1 MSRGSC
7 LLGIDIGTSACK
19 LVVFTQDG
27 RALISRT
34 VAYLTQYPQPGYVE
48 QNPDDW
54 WNAVCRGTREMLAEG
69 TVSSGDIAAI
79 GIDGQGWSAIAMDE
93 QGNVLAPDPIWLDT
107 RAESICEELNV
118 RIGADAIFALSGNPL
133 KAQYVTAKILWLE
146 RNNPQAYQKT
156 KWILQSNG
164 FIAYRLTGNVSM
176 DISQAYGLHSF
187 DMKNGR
193 MDLNMCRALGI
204 APGLIPEI
212 SPCHAVIGYVND
224 HAARQ
229 TGLLTGT
236 PVVAGGLDA
245 ACSTLGAG
253 VLRAGQTQEQGGQ
266 AGGMSICIDQYC
278 ADARLILGYHVV
290 PNHWL
295 LQGGTTGGGG
305 AMRWFEREFAD
316 LERRLAQEKGGSS
329 FAFLDALA
337 ESVPAGSEGVVFLPY
352 LAGERSPI
360 WDSDAQG
367 VFFGLDYS
375 KTRAHLVRAL
385 MEGVAYSLRHNL
397 EIAEQ
402 VGAHVDTLRATGG
415 SANSRLWTQMKAD
428 IIGKDIE
435 VPESDLATP
444 LGAALLAGVG
454 VGVYASFEDA
464 VAKTVAIKRE
474 QKHTTSGKN
483 AYDAGYRIYRELYE
497 QLKGIMRQSR
507 RQGA

>member
-1 MSRGSC
+1 MSRDNC

-19 LVVFTQDG
+19 LVVFSQG
-27 RALISRT
+27 GKALTSRT
-34 VAYLTQYPQPGYVE
+34 VEYATQYPLPGHVE
-48 QNPDDW
+48 QDPDHW
-54 WNAVCRGTREMLAEG
+54 WEAVCRGTKEMLAQG
-69 TVSSGDIAAI
+69 SVTAGQIAGI
-79 GIDGQGWSAIAMDE
+79 GIDGQGWSAIAMDA

-107 RAESICEELNV
+107 RAESICEELNA

-133 KAQYVTAKILWLE
+133 KAQYVTAKILWLQ
-146 RNNPQAYQKT
+146 RHLPQAYAKT
-156 KWILQSNG
+156 KWIMQSNG
-164 FIAYRLTGNVSM
+164 FIAYRLTGSVSM
-176 DISQAYGLHSF
+176 DISQAYGLHCF
-187 DMKNGR
+187 DMRNGR
-193 MDLNMCRALGI
+193 MDETMCKALGI
-204 APGLIPEI
+204 EPGLIPALTA
-212 SPCHAVIGYVND
+212 CHAVIGHV
-224 HAARQ
+224 HAEAARQ
-229 TGLLTGT
+229 TGLLVGT

-278 ADARLILGYHVV
+278 ADPRLILGYHVV

-316 LERRLAQEKGGSS
+316 FERRMALEKGGSS

-337 ESVPAGSEGVVFLPY
+337 EAIPAGSEGVVFLPY

-367 VFFGLDYS
+367 VYFGLDYS

-385 MEGVAYSLRHNL
+385 MEGVAYSLLHNL
-397 EIAEQ
+397 EIAES
-402 VGAHVDTLRATGG
+402 VGATVHTLRATGG
-415 SANSRLWTQMKAD
+415 SANSRLWTQIKAD
-428 IIGKDIE
+428 ITGKDIE

-454 VGVYASFEDA
+454 VGVYPDFETA
-464 VAKTVAIKRE
+464 VAQTVHVKRT
-474 QKHTTSGKN
+474 QTCNSK
-483 AYDAGYRIYRELYE
+483 DAQAYE
-497 QLKGIMRQSR
+497 QGYLVYRALYDQLKEIMKQSR
-507 RQGA
+507 RARA

>member
-1 MSRGSC
+1 MSRRTC
-7 LLGIDIGTSACK
+7 LLGIDIGTSAAK
-19 LVVFTQDG
+19 LVVFSEDG
-27 RALISRT
+27 KALASRT
-34 VAYLTQYPQPGYVE
+34 IAYQTQYPQPGYVE

-54 WNAVCRGTREMLAEG
+54 WEAVCQGIRGMLAEG
-69 TVSSGDIAAI
+69 TVSETEIAAI
-79 GIDGQGWSAIAMDE
+79 GIDGQGWSAIAMDGE
-93 QGNVLAPDPIWLDT
+93 GNVLAPDPIWLDT
-107 RAESICEELNV
+107 RSESICEELNA

-133 KAQYVTAKILWLE
+133 KAQYVTAKILWFQRHL
-146 RNNPQAYQKT
+146 PQAYSNT
-156 KWILQSNG
+156 KWIMQSNG
-164 FIAYRLTGNVSM
+164 FIAYRLTNRVSM
-176 DISQAYGLHSF
+176 DISQAYGLHCF

-193 MDLNMCRALGI
+193 MDTDMCRALGI
-204 APGLIPEI
+204 DQRLIPDI
-212 SPCHAVIGYVND
+212 VPCHSVVGCVSEE
-224 HAARQ
+224 AARQ
-229 TGLLTGT
+229 TGLLAGT

-253 VLRAGQTQEQGGQ
+253 VIHAGQTQEQGGQ

-316 LERRLAQEKGGSS
+316 FERRMAIEKGGSS

-337 ESVPAGSEGVVFLPY
+337 ETVAAGSEGVVFLPY

-360 WDSDAQG
+360 WDNDAQG

-375 KTRAHLVRAL
+375 KTRAHMVRAL

-397 EIAEQ
+397 EIAES
-402 VGAHVDTLRATGG
+402 VGAQIKTLRATGG
-415 SANSRLWTQMKAD
+415 SANSFLWTRIKAD
-428 IIGKDIE
+428 ITGKDIE

-444 LGAALLAGVG
+444 LGAAILAGVG
-454 VGVYASFEDA
+454 VGVFRDFDDA
-464 VAKTVAIKRE
+464 VARTVCVKRT
-474 QKHTTSGKN
+474 QHHADTDRT
-483 AYDAGYRIYRELYE
+483 AYDAGYHIYRQLYE
-497 QLKGIMRQSR
+497 QLKDLMKHNR

>member
-1 MSRGSC
+1 MSLRTL
-7 LLGIDIGTSACK
+7 LLGIDIGTSATK
-19 LVVFTQDG
+19 LVVFSEDG
-27 RALISRT
+27 KALASRT
-34 VAYLTQYPQPGYVE
+34 VAYQTQFPQPGYVE

-54 WNAVCRGTREMLAEG
+54 WEAVCVGIRGMLAEG
-69 TVSSGDIAAI
+69 TVSAAEIAAI
-79 GIDGQGWSAIAMDE
+79 GIDGQGWSAIALDRE
-93 QGNVLAPDPIWLDT
+93 GNVLAPDPIWLDT
-107 RAESICEELNV
+107 RSESICEELNA
-118 RIGADAIFALSGNPL
+118 RIGADAIFAHSGNPL

-146 RNNPQAYQKT
+146 RHLPQAYAKT
-156 KWILQSNG
+156 KWIMQSNG
-164 FIAYRLTGNVSM
+164 FIAYRLTGVVSM
-176 DISQAYGLHSF
+176 DISQAYGLHCF
-187 DMKNGR
+187 DMKHGR
-193 MDLNMCRALGI
+193 MDQAMCRELGI
-204 APGLIPEI
+204 EPGLIPEI
-212 SPCHAVIGYVND
+212 TACHAIVGRVHD
-224 HAARQ
+224 EAARQ
-229 TGLLTGT
+229 TGLLSGT

-253 VLRAGQTQEQGGQ
+253 VIRAGQTQEQGGQ

-316 LERRLAQEKGGSS
+316 FERRMALEKGGSS

-337 ESVPAGSEGVVFLPY
+337 EKIPAGSEGVVFLPY

-360 WDSDAQG
+360 WDNDAQG

-375 KTRAHLVRAL
+375 KTRAHMVRAL

-402 VGAHVDTLRATGG
+402 VGARVETLRATGG
-415 SANSRLWTQMKAD
+415 SANSRLWTQIKAD
-428 IIGKDIE
+428 VTGKQIE

-444 LGAALLAGVG
+444 LGAAILAGVG
-454 VGVYASFEDA
+454 VGVYTDFQQATER
-464 VAKTVAIKRE
+464 TVCVKRT
-474 QKHTTSGKN
+474 QHHADTDRT
-483 AYDAGYRIYRELYE
+483 AYDAGYHIYRQLYE
-497 QLKGIMRQSR
+497 QLKDLMKHNR

>member
-1 MSRGSC
+1 MNGKDC

-19 LVVFTQDG
+19 LVVFSKEG
-27 RALISRT
+27 KALISRT
-34 VAYLTQYPQPGYVE
+34 VAYTTQYPRSGYVE

-54 WNAVCRGTREMLAEG
+54 WDAVCSGMREMLSQGA
-69 TVSSGDIAAI
+69 VRAAQIAAI

-93 QGNVLAPDPIWLDT
+93 EGNVLAPDPIWLDT
-107 RAESICEELNV
+107 RAESICDELNA

-133 KAQYVTAKILWLE
+133 KAQYVTAKILWLQ
-146 RNNPQAYQKT
+146 RHLPQAYAKT

-176 DISQAYGLHSF
+176 DISQAYGLHCF
-187 DMKNGR
+187 DMRNGR
-193 MDLNMCRALGI
+193 MDETMCKELGI
-204 APGLIPEI
+204 DSSLLPALSACHEI
-212 SPCHAVIGYVND
+212 IGGVSEQ
-224 HAARQ
+224 AARQ
-229 TGLLTGT
+229 TGLLAGT

-278 ADARLILGYHVV
+278 ADPRLILGYHVV
-290 PNHWL
+290 PDRWL

-316 LERRLAQEKGGSS
+316 FERRTALEKGGSS

-337 ESVPAGSEGVVFLPY
+337 EQIPAGSEGTVFLPY

-360 WDSDAQG
+360 WDNDAQG
-367 VFFGLDYS
+367 VYFGLDYS
-375 KTRAHLVRAL
+375 KTKAHLVRAL

-397 EIAEQ
+397 EIAES
-402 VGAHVDTLRATGG
+402 VGATIETLRATGG
-415 SANSRLWTQMKAD
+415 SANSRLWTQIKAD
-428 IIGKDIE
+428 VTGKDIE
-435 VPESDLATP
+435 VPQSDLATP
-444 LGAALLAGVG
+444 LGAAILAGVG
-454 VGVYASFEDA
+454 VGVYASFDEA
-464 VAKTVAIKRE
+464 VEKTVLVKRT
-474 QKHTTSGKN
+474 QKHTDQDN
-483 AYDAGYRIYRELYE
+483 RAYDAGYQIYRQLYE
-497 QLKGIMRQSR
+497 QLKGIMKESR

>member
-1 MSRGSC
+1 MNQGTC

-19 LVVFTQDG
+19 LVVFSEGGQ
-27 RALISRT
+27 ALASRT
-34 VAYLTQYPQPGYVE
+34 VAYQTQYPHPGFVE

-54 WNAVCRGTREMLAEG
+54 WEAVCAGTREMFAEG
-69 TVSSGDIAAI
+69 AVKAADIAAI
-79 GIDGQGWSAIAMDE
+79 GIDGQGWSAIAMDGE
-93 QGNVLAPDPIWLDT
+93 GNVLAPDPIWLDT
-107 RAESICEELNV
+107 RAESICEELNARV
-118 RIGADAIFALSGNPL
+118 GADAIFALSGNPL

-146 RNNPQAYQKT
+146 RHLPEAYQKT

-176 DISQAYGLHSF
+176 DMSQAYGLHSF

-193 MDLNMCRALGI
+193 MDYDMCRTLGI
-204 APGLIPEI
+204 NPSLIPDLFA
-212 SPCHAVIGYVND
+212 CHAIVGHVQEQ
-224 HAARQ
+224 AARQ
-229 TGLLTGT
+229 TGLLAGT

-253 VLRAGQTQEQGGQ
+253 ALHAGQTQEQGGQ

-278 ADARLILGYHVV
+278 ADSRLILGYHVV
-290 PNHWL
+290 PDHWL

-316 LERRLAQEKGGSS
+316 LERRMALEKGGSS

-337 ESVPAGSEGVVFLPY
+337 EAIPAGSEGTVFLPY

-375 KTRAHLVRAL
+375 KTRGHMVRAL
-385 MEGVAYSLRHNL
+385 MEGVGYSLRHNL
-397 EIAEQ
+397 EIAES
-402 VGAHVDTLRATGG
+402 VGARIETLRATGG
-415 SANSRLWTQMKAD
+415 SANSRLWTQIKAD
-428 IIGKDIE
+428 ITGKDIE

-444 LGAALLAGVG
+444 LGAAILAGVG
-454 VGVYASFEDA
+454 VGVYGGFEEAVNRTVQVKRCQRHDDA
-464 VAKTVAIKRE
+464 D
-474 QKHTTSGKN
+474 QS
-483 AYDAGYRIYRELYE
+483 AYNAGYTIYRKLYE
-497 QLKGIMRQSR
+497 QLKDIMKESR

>member
-1 MSRGSC
+1 MSRSSC

-19 LVVFTQDG
+19 LVVFSQDG
-27 RALISRT
+27 KALTSRT
-34 VAYLTQYPQPGYVE
+34 VTYPTQYPQPGYVE

-79 GIDGQGWSAIAMDE
+79 GIDGQGWSAIAMDA

-107 RAESICEELNV
+107 RAESICEELNARV
-118 RIGADAIFALSGNPL
+118 GADKIFALSGNPL

-164 FIAYRLTGNVSM
+164 FIAYRLTGKVSM
-176 DISQAYGLHSF
+176 DISMAYGLHSF

-193 MDLNMCRALGI
+193 MDLNMCHELGI
-204 APGLIPEI
+204 EPGLIPEI
-212 SPCHAVIGYVND
+212 SPCHAVIGTVDD

-229 TGLLTGT
+229 TGLLAGT

-253 VLRAGQTQEQGGQ
+253 VIRAGQTQEQGGQ

-278 ADARLILGYHVV
+278 ADPRLILGYHVV

-316 LERRLAQEKGGSS
+316 FERRMALEKGGSS

-337 ESVPAGSEGVVFLPY
+337 EAIPAGSEGVVFLPY

-367 VFFGLDYS
+367 VYFGLDYS

-385 MEGVAYSLRHNL
+385 MEGVGYSLRHNL
-397 EIAEQ
+397 EIAES
-402 VGAHVDTLRATGG
+402 VGAVVHTLRATGG
-415 SANSRLWTQMKAD
+415 SANSRLWTQIKAD
-428 IIGKDIE
+428 ITGKDIE

-454 VGVYASFEDA
+454 VGVYPDFETATARTVHVKRSQQHSAKDA
-464 VAKTVAIKRE
+464 QAYEQGYTV
-474 QKHTTSGKN
+474 
-483 AYDAGYRIYRELYE
+483 YRMLYE
-497 QLKGIMRQSR
+497 QLKDIMKQTR
-507 RQGA
+507 RARA

>member
-1 MSRGSC
+1 VSQGAY

-19 LVVFTQDG
+19 LVVFHDAG
-27 RALISRT
+27 HALSSRT
-34 VAYLTQYPQPGYVE
+34 VAYQTHYPQPGYVE

-54 WNAVCRGTREMLAEG
+54 WDAVCCGIREMLAEG
-69 TVSSGDIAAI
+69 AFTAADIAAI
-79 GIDGQGWSAIAMDE
+79 GIDGQGWSAIAMDGE
-93 QGNVLAPDPIWLDT
+93 GNVLAPDPIWLDT
-107 RAESICEELNV
+107 RAESICEELN
-118 RIGADAIFALSGNPL
+118 RNIGEDTIFALSGNPL
-133 KAQYVTAKILWLE
+133 KAQYVTAKILWLQ
-146 RNNPQAYQKT
+146 RQMPQAYSNT
-156 KWILQSNG
+156 KWIMQSNG

-176 DISQAYGLHSF
+176 DISQAYGLHCF
-187 DMKNGR
+187 NMRNGR
-193 MDLNMCRALGI
+193 MDLDMCRALGI

-212 SPCHAVIGYVND
+212 FPCHAVIGHVSAA
-224 HAARQ
+224 AARQ
-229 TGLLTGT
+229 TELLKGT

-253 VLRAGQTQEQGGQ
+253 VIRAGQTQEQGGQ

-278 ADARLILGYHVV
+278 ADPRLIMGYHAV

-316 LERRLAQEKGGSS
+316 FERRMAIEKGGSS

-337 ESVPAGSEGVVFLPY
+337 ETVAAGSEGVVFLPY

-360 WDSDAQG
+360 WDNDAQG

-375 KTRAHLVRAL
+375 KTRAHMVRAL

-397 EIAEQ
+397 EIAES
-402 VGAHVDTLRATGG
+402 VGAHIETLRATGG
-415 SANSRLWTQMKAD
+415 SANSRLWTQIKAD
-428 IIGKDIE
+428 ATGKDIE

-444 LGAALLAGVG
+444 LGAAILAGVG
-454 VGVYASFEDA
+454 VGVYRDFDDA
-464 VAKTVAIKRE
+464 VARTVSVKRC
-474 QKHTTSGKN
+474 QKHNDANRG
-483 AYDAGYRIYRELYE
+483 AYDAGYDIYRKLYE
-497 QLKGIMRQSR
+497 QLKDMMKQTR

>member
-1 MSRGSC
+1 MIKRTC

-19 LVVFTQDG
+19 LVVFSEDG
-27 RALISRT
+27 QALASRT
-34 VAYLTQYPQPGYVE
+34 VAYQTQYPKPGYAE

-54 WNAVCRGTREMLAEG
+54 WIAVCRGTREMLAEG
-69 TVSSGDIAAI
+69 NISASDIVGI
-79 GIDGQGWSAIAMDE
+79 GIDGQGWSAIAMDSE
-93 QGNVLAPDPIWLDT
+93 GNVLAPDPIWLDT
-107 RAESICEELNV
+107 RAESICEEFNE
-118 RIGADAIFALSGNPL
+118 RIGKEAIFALSGNPL

-146 RNNPQAYQKT
+146 RHMPQAYAKT
-156 KWILQSNG
+156 KWIMQSNG
-164 FIAYRLTGNVSM
+164 FIAYRLTGDVSM
-176 DISQAYGLHSF
+176 DISQAYGLHCF

-193 MDLNMCRALGI
+193 MDDDMCRALGI
-204 APGLIPEI
+204 DRRLIPDVV
-212 SPCHAVIGYVND
+212 PCHAVVGSVNEQ
-224 HAARQ
+224 AARQ

-253 VLRAGQTQEQGGQ
+253 VTRAGQTQEQGGQ

-278 ADARLILGYHVV
+278 ADSRLILGYHVV

-316 LERRLAQEKGGSS
+316 YERRTALEKGGSS

-337 ESVPAGSEGVVFLPY
+337 ETVAAGSEGVVFLPY

-360 WDSDAQG
+360 WDNDAQG

-375 KTRAHLVRAL
+375 KTRAQMVRAL

-397 EIAEQ
+397 EVAES
-402 VGAHVDTLRATGG
+402 VGARVETLRATGG
-415 SANSRLWTQMKAD
+415 SANSRLWTQIKAD
-428 IIGKDIE
+428 VTGKDIE

-444 LGAALLAGVG
+444 LGAAILAGVG
-454 VGVYASFEDA
+454 VGVYQDFDDA
-464 VAKTVAIKRE
+464 VRRTVRVKRF
-474 QKHTTSGKN
+474 QMHDDTNRSV
-483 AYDAGYRIYRELYE
+483 YDAGYEIYKTLYE
-497 QLKGIMRQSR
+497 QLKDVMKQNR
-507 RQGA
+507 RAGT

>member
-1 MSRGSC
+1 MSQRTC

-19 LVVFTQDG
+19 LVVFADDG
-27 RALISRT
+27 QTLASRT
-34 VAYLTQYPQPGYVE
+34 VAYQTRYPQPGYVE

-54 WNAVCRGTREMLAEG
+54 WEAVCRGSREMLSEENILV
-69 TVSSGDIAAI
+69 TQIAAI
-79 GIDGQGWSAIAMDE
+79 GIDGQGWSAIALDGK
-93 QGNVLAPDPIWLDT
+93 GNVLAPDPIWLDT
-107 RAESICEELNV
+107 RAGSICEELNASV
-118 RIGADAIFALSGNPL
+118 GTDAIFALSGNPL

-146 RNNPQAYQKT
+146 RHLPQAYANT
-156 KWILQSNG
+156 KWIMQSNG
-164 FIAYRLTGNVSM
+164 FIAYRLTGAVSM
-176 DISQAYGLHSF
+176 DISQAYGLHCF

-193 MDLNMCRALGI
+193 MDIDMCKELGI
-204 APGLIPEI
+204 DQHVIPDI
-212 SPCHAVIGYVND
+212 VPCHSVVGRVSEE
-224 HAARQ
+224 AARQ
-229 TGLLTGT
+229 TGLLAGT

-253 VLRAGQTQEQGGQ
+253 VIRAGQTQEQGGQ

-316 LERRLAQEKGGSS
+316 FERRMAIEKGGSS

-337 ESVPAGSEGVVFLPY
+337 ETVAAGSEGVVFLPY

-360 WDSDAQG
+360 WDNDAQG

-375 KTRAHLVRAL
+375 KTRAHMVRAL

-397 EIAEQ
+397 EIAES
-402 VGAHVDTLRATGG
+402 VGAQIKTLRATGG
-415 SANSRLWTQMKAD
+415 SANSRLWTQIKAD
-428 IIGKDIE
+428 VTGKDIE

-444 LGAALLAGVG
+444 LGAAILAGVG
-454 VGVYASFEDA
+454 IGVYRDFEDA
-464 VAKTVAIKRE
+464 VARTVSVKRCQRHSDE
-474 QKHTTSGKN
+474 NRS
-483 AYDAGYRIYRELYE
+483 AYDAGYKIYRNLYE
-497 QLKGIMRQSR
+497 QLKDTMKQSR
-507 RQGA
+507 RQDA

>member
-1 MSRGSC
+1 MNQGTC

-19 LVVFTQDG
+19 LVVFSESGQ
-27 RALISRT
+27 ALGSRT
-34 VAYLTQYPQPGYVE
+34 VAYQTQYPHPGFVE

-54 WNAVCRGTREMLAEG
+54 WQAVCGGIREMVSEG
-69 TVSSGDIAAI
+69 SIVPSNIAAI
-79 GIDGQGWSAIAMDE
+79 GIDGQGWSAIAMDGE
-93 QGNVLAPDPIWLDT
+93 GNVLAPDPIWLDT
-107 RAESICEELNV
+107 RAESICEELNSRV
-118 RIGADAIFALSGNPL
+118 GADAIFALSGNPL

-146 RNNPQAYQKT
+146 RHMPEAYQKT

-176 DISQAYGLHSF
+176 DMSQAYGLHSF
-187 DMKNGR
+187 DMRNGC
-193 MDLNMCRALGI
+193 MDQTMCRTIGI
-204 APGLIPEI
+204 NQSLIPELYA
-212 SPCHAVIGYVND
+212 CHAIVGHVQEQ
-224 HAARQ
+224 AARQ
-229 TGLLTGT
+229 TGLLAGT

-253 VLRAGQTQEQGGQ
+253 VIRAGQTQEQGGQ

-278 ADARLILGYHVV
+278 ADPRLILGYHVV
-290 PNHWL
+290 PDHWL

-316 LERRLAQEKGGSS
+316 LERRMALEKGGSS

-337 ESVPAGSEGVVFLPY
+337 EGISAGSDGVVFLPY

-375 KTRAHLVRAL
+375 KTRGHMVRAL
-385 MEGVAYSLRHNL
+385 MEGVGYSLRHNL
-397 EIAEQ
+397 EIAES
-402 VGAHVDTLRATGG
+402 VGARIETLRATGG
-415 SANSRLWTQMKAD
+415 SANSRLWTQIKAD
-428 IIGKDIE
+428 ITGKDIE

-444 LGAALLAGVG
+444 LGAAILAGVG
-454 VGVYASFEDA
+454 VGVYGSFEEA
-464 VAKTVAIKRE
+464 VNRTVQVKRI
-474 QKHTTSGKN
+474 QRHDDTHLG
-483 AYDAGYRIYRELYE
+483 AYDAGYTVYRKLYE
-497 QLKGIMRQSR
+497 QLKDIMKESR